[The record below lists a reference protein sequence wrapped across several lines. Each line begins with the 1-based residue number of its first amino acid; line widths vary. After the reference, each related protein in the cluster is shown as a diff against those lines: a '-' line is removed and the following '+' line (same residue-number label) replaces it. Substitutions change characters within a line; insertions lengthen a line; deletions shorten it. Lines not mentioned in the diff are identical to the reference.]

1 MRGYE
6 HEMDAPTWFYRSS
19 IERVVYV
26 GHLKRSIMIPP
37 LRVRRVLS
45 ARGCKKTHTRRDLF
59 YGLWIPDLFM
69 ERVEQDG
76 EWSLMCPAQCP
87 GLSECWGK
95 EFEELYTRYEKV
107 RGENGKCPPRRTKI
121 VFYLHKPAEVWGV

>member
-1 MRGYE
+1 MKI
-6 HEMDAPTWFYRSS
+6 H
-19 IERVVYV
+19 
-26 GHLKRSIMIPP
+26 
-37 LRVRRVLS
+37 
-45 ARGCKKTHTRRDLF
+45 RDLF

-87 GLSECWGK
+87 GLSECWGE

-107 RGENGKCPPRRTKI
+107 RG
-121 VFYLHKPAEVWGV
+121 